1 MSEVA
6 ESKLAIENND
16 SSVEAFS
23 LPFSLN
29 LTTLF
34 HALTYLLLYRPKPG
48 TFSQLITVRCRR
60 NHQDS
65 CMDNRNWMPL
75 SGARLLTVKYS
86 G

>member
-1 MSEVA
+1 MSEVS
-6 ESKLAIENND
+6 ESQLARENND

-23 LPFSLN
+23 LLFSLN

-34 HALTYLLLYRPKPG
+34 HALTYLLLYSPKPG
-48 TFSQLITVRCRR
+48 TFSQFITVRCRR
-60 NHQDS
+60 KHQDS

-75 SGARLLTVKYS
+75 SGARFLSVKHS